1 MSWVT
6 GAFHD
11 SPMTVN
17 IAFLEAAMAILTSL
31 VVSLLLLL

>member
-17 IAFLEAAMAILTSL
+17 AFLEAAMAILTSL